1 MENEFDKKYD
11 MFTRC
16 ILVSL
21 FVGISAVYINLFV
34 DMGFRYITK
43 YNPSSII
50 NVSTIIM
57 GCVIL
62 LMIYGVLYYGFRV
75 WFKGVANP
83 VFSLAMIVLTAFFAW
98 KTLGIVR
105 SPIHKETIEFRE
117 LLIGIMS
124 INGILAAI
132 FIPMLY
138 SKEKLIR
145 QII

>member
-16 ILVSL
+16 VLVSL

-34 DMGFRYITK
+34 DMGFRYFTH
-43 YNPSSII
+43 YNLSSII
-50 NVSTIIM
+50 NVSSIIM

-62 LMIYGVLYYGFRV
+62 LMILGVLYYGFRV
-75 WFKGVANP
+75 WFKKLANP
-83 VFSLAMIVLTAFFAW
+83 LFSIAMIALTAFCAW
-98 KTLGIVR
+98 KVTGVVR
-105 SPIHKETIEFRE
+105 SPIYRETVQFRE
-117 LLIGIMS
+117 LLIGILS
-124 INGILAAI
+124 INGVLAAI

-138 SKEKLIR
+138 SKDKLIS